1 MTSLQ
6 HPNREVHREV
16 INYSS
21 IPPKAFARY
30 FANYFILK
38 HHSSINTKKNSFER
52 LSSKYVIYSLY
63 CLGNLNLVEKI
74 LEIATRWWIW
84 QLIYT
89 SE

>member
-1 MTSLQ
+1 MTFLQ

-38 HHSSINTKKNSFER
+38 HQYQKNSFER
-52 LSSKYVIYSLY
+52 GVKLRLKF
-63 CLGNLNLVEKI
+63 KI
-74 LEIATRWWIW
+74 CYLQSILPW
-84 QLIYT
+84 
-89 SE
+89 